1 MKFLLIAFPALALSL
16 LSCNKVEAENDQLVI
31 TASVDEART
40 SLDGVRILWDDTD
53 AICINGASS
62 SSVSVSS
69 DRRNAQF
76 TLPVISAPY
85 YALYPASAY
94 VSGSYAPASSKYGS
108 LTLPSAQ
115 TYVEGSF
122 DPSAALM
129 YGYSASDPE
138 VNFACGVAFLHLTV
152 NSGGHSHAIK
162 RIELSSN
169 GNEDMSG
176 NLEFDPSVPALVC
189 TGTEGKGVVLSSAS
203 GIPLGSSVY
212 IAIPARNYASGIKLR
227 LVDVNN
233 HYQDI
238 SSSKSFNAAA
248 ATVYNTSVTFNPSG
262 TLVGGATGTAASNP
276 TTKILLIGNSHNL
289 DATDLLPI
297 MLRHEGVRNVEL
309 TRSFH
314 GGYYLVGYN
323 TYYTKAD
330 NAGMSWWSPGQ
341 RFWNGT
347 TDLTSSLEEIV
358 SDQKYD
364 IVVLMEYTGNSHA
377 WTWDDAERNAIHG
390 LIEKI
395 RVSSPDAEFVYFQS
409 HCWANHYETLEKYFN
424 NNVEMFETAVNNNS
438 LHVMDPA
445 EGYPFTRFFST
456 AALIQSLRTSGLN
469 EDEYNGRDMMR
480 GDYVHMDYGLTRFAA
495 SLLVW
500 KTLITPLTGI
510 QPEDVTFRFTE
521 SYPYSTK
528 FTTPV
533 TEDVMPT
540 ILAAV
545 NAAYNDP
552 YHITDL
558 SSYTTAPSH
567 TGTPGSVTLDD
578 TGVDV
583 LPVSFPVTFRTTYR
597 GGHGDQFLW
606 APLCIWFSTQPEAYA
621 TWIPAGNSPSSEVY
635 LRTFAESAA
644 SNLCCPSLG
653 NNIWTGDYFEFVI
666 PVRNFKAGTTVRFS
680 APFYT
685 RQGPCFWALDYCD
698 GGVWKNDSQD
708 IQSWDGT
715 FTRKA
720 DFALKYNESPAVT
733 KDVTFQNGLSEGFLR
748 FRLRCVDGSLQ
759 AANGSTEERDAP
771 YSGSVFYFKGS
782 SNVTFSIVQ

>member
-1 MKFLLIAFPALALSL
+1 MKFLRFTALALALSFYA
-16 LSCNKVEAENDQLVI
+16 CNKVETENSSVII

-40 SLDGVRILWDDTD
+40 SLDGAQILWQDSD
-53 AICINGASS
+53 AICINGSAST
-62 SSVSVSS
+62 SVTVST
-69 DRRNAQF
+69 DHKTAQF

-108 LTLPSAQ
+108 LTLPSTQ

-129 YGYSASDPE
+129 YGYSALSPG
-138 VNFACGVAFLHLTV
+138 VNFTAGVAFLHLTL
-152 NSGGHSHAIK
+152 NPGGHNHAIK

-176 NLEFDPSVPALVC
+176 TLKFDPSIPALVC
-189 TGTEGKGVVLSSAS
+189 TGTSGKGVVLTSGT

-227 LVDVNN
+227 IVDENN

-238 SSSKSFNAAA
+238 RSNKAFNAAA
-248 ATVYNTSVTFNPSG
+248 ATMYNTAVTFNPTG
-262 TLVGGATGTAASNP
+262 TLVDGSVSTTANSS
-276 TTKILLIGNSHNL
+276 TTKILFIGNSHNL

-314 GGYYLVGYN
+314 GAYYLVGYN

-330 NAGMSWWSPGQ
+330 NVGMSWWRPGM

-347 TDLTSSLEEIV
+347 TDYTSSLEEIV

-395 RVSSPDAEFVYFQS
+395 RVTSPDAEFVYFQS
-409 HCWANHYETLEKYFN
+409 HCWGNHYETLEKYFN
-424 NNVEMFETAVNNNS
+424 NNVEMFEAVVNNNS

-445 EGYPFTRFFST
+445 EGYPFTKLFST

-469 EDEYNGRDMMR
+469 EDEYHGRDLMR

-495 SLLVW
+495 SLLIW

-521 SYPYSTK
+521 SYPYATK

-540 ILAAV
+540 IMAAV
-545 NAAYNDP
+545 NAAYADP

-558 SSYTTAPSH
+558 SSYTTPPSH

-583 LPVSFPVTFRTTYR
+583 LPVTFPVTFRTTWR

-606 APLCIWFSTQPEAYA
+606 GPLCIWFSTQPEAYA
-621 TWIPAGNSPSSEVY
+621 TWIPAGNSPSSDVY
-635 LRTFAESAA
+635 LRTFAESEA

-653 NNIWTGDYFEFVI
+653 TNIWTGDYFEFVI

-680 APFYT
+680 APFYI
-685 RQGPCFWALDYCD
+685 RQGPCFWTLDYCD

-715 FTRKA
+715 FTCKA
-720 DFALKYNESPAVT
+720 DFALKYNDPQVLT

-748 FRLRCVDGSLQ
+748 FRVRCVDGSIH
-759 AANGSTEERDAP
+759 AANGETKKRTAP
-771 YSGSVFYFKGS
+771 VSDCVFYFKGS